1 MASRQIYLYLVPAL
15 LFTVVFF
22 VFPLLFVLYV
32 DLQEWNGIGKM
43 TFVGLDNFRY
53 LFQDSAFATAMKNT
67 VYWILAGIFLH
78 TPLGLL
84 LALILFKK
92 PKGWK
97 WLRLLFFLPNVIST
111 TALAF
116 LWYFVLHVSL
126 GLVNNSLTAVGLKSW
141 THAWLGDPA
150 TAVFAS
156 MIPFVLYVGFT
167 MVIFLTQMSTISPD
181 LYEAAEIDGATSRQ
195 KDWYITVPLVKGA
208 IAINV
213 IFNTAFCLRM
223 FEYPLLM
230 TNGGPADSSLNMSL
244 YIYREMITANRYGV
258 SMAAGLCTV
267 LIGVVA
273 MLAVF
278 GLLHIGEGRGKRA

>member
-1 MASRQIYLYLVPAL
+1 MTSRQIYWYLAPAL

-22 VFPLLFVLYV
+22 VFPILFVMYV
-32 DLQEWNGIGKM
+32 DLHEWNGLGAMK
-43 TFVGLDNFRY
+43 FVGLDNFRF
-53 LFQDSAFATAMKNT
+53 LFDDPSFKTATVNT
-67 VYWILAGIFLH
+67 IYWILAGIFLH

-92 PKGWK
+92 PRGWK
-97 WLRLLFFLPNVIST
+97 AFRLLFFLPNVIST

-126 GLVNNSLTAVGLKSW
+126 GLVNNGLKVAGLTSW
-141 THAWLGDPA
+141 THAWLSDPG
-150 TAVFAS
+150 TAVFAN
-156 MIPFVLYVGFT
+156 MVPFVLYVGFT

-181 LYEAAEIDGATSRQ
+181 MYEAADIDGATSWQ
-195 KDWYITVPLVKGA
+195 KDRYITIPLVKSA
-208 IAINV
+208 IGINI

-230 TNGGPADSSLNMSL
+230 TNGGPADSSLNLSL

-258 SMAAGLCTV
+258 SMAAGLVTI
-267 LIGVVA
+267 LLGAVA
-273 MLAVF
+273 MLLVF
-278 GLLHIGEGRGKRA
+278 GVLRIGERRGLR